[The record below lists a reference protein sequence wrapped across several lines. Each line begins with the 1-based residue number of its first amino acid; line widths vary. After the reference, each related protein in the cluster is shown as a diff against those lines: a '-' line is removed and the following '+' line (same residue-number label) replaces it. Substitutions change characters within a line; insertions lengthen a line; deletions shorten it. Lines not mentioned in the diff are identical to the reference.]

1 MGERQLFVMPLSGI
15 RVMKDFRTE
24 VKRDLASVS
33 ADVKDFKAEVKGDL
47 ADLRADN
54 RALNDRLDQLLEVFL
69 AGKS

>member
-1 MGERQLFVMPLSGI
+1 
-15 RVMKDFRTE
+15 MKDFRTE